1 MDIHDTV
8 IAPKRAAGKADVIS
22 GILWCAREVGETA
35 GSGSDQSGGELMKV
49 HVAMLAT
56 AMALACA
63 VDAYGDIV
71 NINAISASG
80 LGKVIGTIG
89 ISDASEG
96 LVIMPDLTELP
107 PGDHGFHIHV
117 NPDCGPGAGADG
129 QPAAG
134 LAAGGH
140 FDPATTGKHLGPHG
154 QGHKGDLPAMRV
166 DSGGNAMTAVIAPN
180 LKLADVKGRAIMI
193 HAGGDNYSDQP
204 APLGGGGARIACGVI
219 K

>member
-1 MDIHDTV
+1 MKIH
-8 IAPKRAAGKADVIS
+8 I
-22 GILWCAREVGETA
+22 
-35 GSGSDQSGGELMKV
+35 
-49 HVAMLAT
+49 AMLAAAIAAVCTGT
-56 AMALACA
+56 ARADN
-63 VDAYGDIV
+63 VTV
-71 NINAISASG
+71 NAISASG
-80 LGKVIGTIG
+80 VGKVIGTIG

-96 LVIMPDLTELP
+96 LVIMPDLAELP

-117 NPDCGPGAGADG
+117 NPDCGPGNGPDG

-140 FDPATTGKHLGPHG
+140 YDPGSTGKHLGPHG
-154 QGHKGDLPAMRV
+154 QGHKGDLPALRV
-166 DSGGNAMTAVIAPN
+166 DAGGLAMNAVIARQ